1 MAKFNEDLEAKSQ
14 VISELKAELDQVNTD
29 MKKKSDEIETLSTSV
44 SDLTSDRDSCKLEL
58 ETRTAD
64 FMEKKDEV
72 LGQIEALTKEKDE
85 KA

>member
-14 VISELKAELDQVNTD
+14 VISDLKAELDQANTD
-29 MKKKSDEIETLSTSV
+29 MKKKTDEIETLSTSV
-44 SDLTSDRDSCKLEL
+44 SNLTSDRDSCKLEL
-58 ETRTAD
+58 ETRTAE
-64 FMEKKDEV
+64 FNEKKDEV